1 MRRLRNIYKIL
12 TVAGLITIVLVPNLQ
27 IGMRALFDAPVNGAD
42 ELARYLLIVIT
53 FLALPLAVV
62 DGGHIAMEEFQ
73 ALFPAGFRRYL
84 RLAIKAAAAFGY
96 GFVAAAAIVTM
107 LENLENTTSTLSIPF
122 YIFIAPVVLGMAF
135 MAFEY
140 LLAMRKEF
148 IAGRD

>member
-1 MRRLRNIYKIL
+1 MRRLRSIYKIL
-12 TVAGLITIVLVPNLQ
+12 TVTGLFAIILVPNIQ
-27 IGMRALFDAPVNGAD
+27 IGMRAFFDAPVNGAD

-73 ALFPAGFRRYL
+73 ALFPASFRRYL
-84 RLAIKAAAAFGY
+84 RLAIKTAAVFGY
-96 GFVAAAAIVTM
+96 GFVAVAAVVTM

-135 MAFEY
+135 MAIEY
-140 LLAMRKEF
+140 LLAPRKETTT
-148 IAGRD
+148 GRD

>member
-12 TVAGLITIVLVPNLQ
+12 TIAGLIAIVFVPNLQ

-73 ALFPAGFRRYL
+73 VLFPAGFRRYL
-84 RLAIKAAAAFGY
+84 RLVIKAAAVLGY
-96 GFVAAAAIVTM
+96 GFVAVAAVVTM

-122 YIFIAPVVLGMAF
+122 YIFIAPVVLGMTF
-135 MAFEY
+135 MAIEY

-148 IAGRD
+148 TAGRD

>member
-1 MRRLRNIYKIL
+1 MRRLRSLYKIL
-12 TVAGLITIVLVPNLQ
+12 TVAGLFAIILVPNIQ
-27 IGMRALFDAPVNGAD
+27 IGMRAFFDAPVNGAD

-73 ALFPAGFRRYL
+73 ALFPQRFRRVL
-84 RLAIKAAAAFGY
+84 RLAIKAAAVFGY
-96 GFVAAAAIVTM
+96 GFVAVAAVVTM

-135 MAFEY
+135 MAIEY
-140 LLAMRKEF
+140 LLTLKKE
-148 IAGRD
+148 ITTGRN